1 MQKKRESAP
10 HDAVSVKVSRYWQMV
25 WQDVP
30 GQQEIGKVV
39 SRVYVAACV
48 AGFFVINIY
57 FSYLP
62 PGDRFRRLNDTE
74 IPLLLVRFRLLR

>member
-1 MQKKRESAP
+1 MQRKRESAP

-48 AGFFVINIY
+48 AGF
-57 FSYLP
+57 
-62 PGDRFRRLNDTE
+62 
-74 IPLLLVRFRLLR
+74 LLLIFTLAICLLGIEFED